1 MSSRRKLRRV
11 VLRQRRLLSAS
22 PGKGPARYAVICSVA
37 LGNNVF
43 ARLGKRGGG
52 SPAAVH
58 PFLDFRVA
66 TNLP

>member
-43 ARLGKRGGG
+43 AYGPGWVNAGGVTSCG
-52 SPAAVH
+52 SPLLR
-58 PFLDFRVA
+58 F
-66 TNLP
+66 